1 MTSKAAIRTALAT
14 AASRGRTST
23 TPTPTPASSAP
34 CSCSRPCCSA
44 PSSVHHSSVAS
55 SRPAPSGTPGPKA
68 PAAADGRSPWSSPE
82 SQSSRSWPAL
92 SVPSW
97 PGTTNHS
104 GKPRVI
110 PRLQP
115 SEFPTTGI
123 AIIGWSLAAYAVAIL
138 AGLLWRRVLPALA
151 TAVLATFGLAFAA
164 SKPRRPRA
172 LRLHYSRTRTRH
184 RPLRLPAPARLH
196 PMDQLR
202 ARASLLDLPVDRVR
216 LAHSPRPRPHRHH
229 PPAPP
234 TPRRVD
240 LTRTRVALRVPSC

>member
-23 TPTPTPASSAP
+23 THANPGILSALFLF
-34 CSCSRPCCSA
+34 A
-44 PSSVHHSSVAS
+44 PLLLGAFVG
-55 SRPAPSGTPGPKA
+55 APLIGRELETGTFRYAWTQGA
-68 PAAADGRSPWSSPE
+68 GRSRWAIAMVFTGVAVVTVLAGAFG
-82 SQSSRSWPAL
+82 AL
-92 SVPSW
+92 VAWHDQPLW
-97 PGTTNHS
+97 QAQ
-104 GKPRVI
+104 VI

-164 SKPRRPRA
+164 SK